1 MPQPNK
7 KPLEVE
13 DSASAPAD
21 RDKSANPERS
31 KPKGKGSKGRGKNT
45 DSKPPP
51 NPNASG
57 PSNDSKGP
65 NSQTPGFAEG
75 NSVLQSYGLSVSGRR
90 ERVLSPF
97 KADKFFH
104 FVSDAWRALVDTKPH
119 IEQRY
124 SYAEFRHASALQ
136 LYSRLEQVKF
146 DTLGIKPSAP
156 TRIPLPRNT
165 RVFQPLWSV
174 LSNIGRVDDDDLRVT
189 YVPDGIL
196 PKTDDLTD
204 PEDIE
209 NLLSCVLYDWPSSW
223 NDVLAEREKQR
234 PYVTRTGASE
244 TVRSNESPTEPRE
257 TLIRS
262 IASKRQSISSARES
276 IRTGRAKEINGNRY
290 LIERSENGA
299 IPSDDDIKKGKS
311 YYTVEDL
318 EKQLQTLYEQA
329 RAKKEELITPRFDT
343 TLTIHEYR
351 IADGTVTADPGAYGS
366 RLHWDP
372 QLWLEYEQFV
382 EDVSPVAMFS
392 LSMPVETSGTYA
404 WLLPT
409 ESVNNVDVFCKMP
422 KASIAPVTWILA
434 ILLQSSTLPHDRRST
449 FYVETDRLANV
460 QGLRVRYIHAAI
472 KRGAPT
478 EQYGT
483 Y

>member
-1 MPQPNK
+1 MPKQPNFK
-7 KPLEVE
+7 HEVE
-13 DSASAPAD
+13 DSASAPVD
-21 RDKSANPERS
+21 RDKSSTPYGPR
-31 KPKGKGSKGRGKNT
+31 PKGKGSQGRGKNV
-45 DSKPPP
+45 SSSPYKSS
-51 NPNASG
+51 NASG
-57 PSNDSKGP
+57 PLTESIGP
-65 NSQTPGFAEG
+65 NSQTPGFADG
-75 NSVLQSYGLSVSGRR
+75 NTVLQSYGLSVSGRR
-90 ERVLSPF
+90 ERILSPF

-104 FVSDAWRALVDTKPH
+104 FVSDAWHALVDTKPH
-119 IEQRY
+119 IEQRF
-124 SYAEFRHASALQ
+124 SFAEFRHASALQ

-146 DTLGIKPSAP
+146 DTLGIKPSAS

-165 RVFQPLWSV
+165 RVFQPLWSI

-209 NLLSCVLYDWPSSW
+209 NLLSCVLYDWSSSW
-223 NDVLAEREKQR
+223 DDVLASRKTRR
-234 PYVTRTGASE
+234 PYVTRTGMTENAS
-244 TVRSNESPTEPRE
+244 SNESPSETRE
-257 TLIRS
+257 NLIRS
-262 IASKRQSISSARES
+262 ITSKRQSISTAQASL
-276 IRTGRAKEINGNRY
+276 RAGKSKEISGSRYMIEKSNGK
-290 LIERSENGA
+290 S
-299 IPSDDDIKKGKS
+299 PSDEDLIKTKA
-311 YYTVEDL
+311 YYTVDDL
-318 EKQLQTLYEQA
+318 TSQLQELYTQA
-329 RAKKEELITPRFDT
+329 KAKKEEMITPRFDT
-343 TLTIHEYR
+343 TPSIHEYR
-351 IADGTVTADPGAYGS
+351 IADGTVTADPGVYGS
-366 RLHWDP
+366 DLHWDP

-434 ILLQSSTLPHDRRST
+434 LLLQSSTLPPDRRST
-449 FYVETDRLANV
+449 FYVETDRLVNV
-460 QGLRVRYIHAAI
+460 QGLRIRYVRSAI
-472 KRGAPT
+472 KRAAPT